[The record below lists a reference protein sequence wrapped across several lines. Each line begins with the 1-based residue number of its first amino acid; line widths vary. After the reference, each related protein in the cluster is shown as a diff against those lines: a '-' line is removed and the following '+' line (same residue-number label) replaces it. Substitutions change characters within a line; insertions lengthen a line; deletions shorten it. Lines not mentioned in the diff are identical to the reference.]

1 MVKIENYGKNS
12 SFKVFWKDFIPS
24 QPPPVLTKNAWMVRI
39 PFQYFEFIKLPYVA
53 MKTIATSLNFLWSS
67 EKSLFS
73 ALLAKTLIF
82 NEKLSPKGDIAAKIL
97 WQISLLLPT
106 QDSKYWTGFLK
117 CVWEHRKPGPDFQ
130 VAMIKE

>member
-39 PFQYFEFIKLPYVA
+39 PFQYLEFIKLPYVA

-67 EKSLFS
+67 EKNLFFS
-73 ALLAKTLIF
+73 PSCKNLNFQWKTIPWRWHCSQNLMTNFSTAANSRFTILDWIF
-82 NEKLSPKGDIAAKIL
+82 KIC
-97 WQISLLLPT
+97 
-106 QDSKYWTGFLK
+106 LK
-117 CVWEHRKPGPDFQ
+117 HRKPGPDFQ